1 MNKFILASGL
11 ATALFVAVTGRSFG
25 GDGVAGQGVAPQ
37 TETRAAPSGT
47 SVADIGAPKRIEIA
61 FVLDTTGSMGG
72 LIDGAKRKIWGIADE
87 VRKLHPDA
95 EIRIG
100 LVGYRDRGDA
110 YVTDATDLS
119 TDIHAVYGK
128 LLDFRAQ
135 GGGDWPESV
144 NEALAVAVGKLS
156 WTSGDDTRR
165 LVFLVGDAPPHMD
178 YPQDVPF
185 TDTLKIASDKG
196 ILVDAL
202 QCGVAADT
210 ELAWKTIAQLGH
222 GRYAQIP
229 QSGGVVQISTPWD
242 DEIFQIQI
250 KLNRTIVPYGS
261 RQQQSEVRAKAAK
274 AAAAPAAVASDMASY
289 SARASKEA
297 DRKVVTGEGDLV
309 ADVISG
315 RAVAGKVAS
324 KDLPEE
330 YQKLAPA
337 DLEAAIAAKSAE
349 RQRLQ
354 ADLGRLVAKR
364 DAMVAEERIKAP
376 AGKDGFDRVV
386 EDMLHSQLK

>member
-11 ATALFVAVTGRSFG
+11 ATALLVAVTGGSFG
-25 GDGVAGQGVAPQ
+25 ETVPGQASAPK
-37 TETRAAPSGT
+37 TETIAKPSGT

-61 FVLDTTGSMGG
+61 FVLDTTGSMSG
-72 LIDGAKRKIWGIADE
+72 LIDGAKRKVWGIADE
-87 VRKLHPDA
+87 VRRLHPDA

-110 YVTDATDLS
+110 YVTDKTDLS

-144 NEALAVAVGKLS
+144 NEALSVAVGGLS
-156 WTSGDDTRR
+156 WTTGDDTRR

-185 TDTLKIASDKG
+185 TDTLKIAEGKG

-202 QCGVAADT
+202 QCGTAADT
-210 ELAWKTIAQLGH
+210 ELAWKTIAQLGR

-242 DEIFQIQI
+242 EDIRQIQI
-250 KLNRTIVPYGS
+250 RLNHTIVPYGS
-261 RQQQSEVRAKAAK
+261 QRRQGEVRDKAAR

-289 SARASKEA
+289 EMRALAPAE
-297 DRKVVTGEGDLV
+297 RKVVSGEGDLV
-309 ADVISG
+309 ADMI
-315 RAVAGKVAS
+315 AAKIETAKV
-324 KDLPEE
+324 KREDLPEE
-330 YQKLAPA
+330 YQRLSPEELKV
-337 DLEAAIAAKSAE
+337 AIATKASVRKS
-349 RQRLQ
+349 LQ
-354 ADLGRLVAKR
+354 TELGALVAKR
-364 DAMVAEERIKAP
+364 DAMVAAAKAKAP
-376 AGKDGFDRVV
+376 DGKDGFDRVV
-386 EDMLHSQLK
+386 EQMLVEQVK